1 MVHVDQHTLDP
12 TNPDLQALILTIGIT
27 RQLTQTGA
35 TTAEWDA
42 LTRALEAEH
51 TPAELAHM
59 LTAAAALIARAPD
72 SLQPA
77 AAR

>member
-1 MVHVDQHTLDP
+1 MDP

-42 LTRALEAEH
+42 LTTALETEH
-51 TPAELAHM
+51 TPHQLATM
-59 LTAAAALIARAPD
+59 LTAATALIARAPTI
-72 SLQPA
+72 L
-77 AAR
+77 